1 MSRMSKSCA
10 IVAVLFSFVL
20 ALSGCGQQAAQTSTD
35 SGSTASATAT
45 SDAQEVTYTLKVD
58 ATAANKGMLYDGV
71 VSAKPGTT
79 VYAALI
85 DTGLKLKVDNSSG
98 GVYVDGI
105 DDVVASTTSPNAGWL
120 FTVNGEA
127 PNMDAGKVQI
137 ANGDV
142 VAWTFTT
149 DYTKTQ

>member
-1 MSRMSKSCA
+1 MSRTPKSCV
-10 IVAVLFSFVL
+10 IVAILFSFIL
-20 ALSGCGQQAAQTSTD
+20 AIAGCGQQATQTATD
-35 SGSTASATAT
+35 SDKTASAAAT
-45 SDAQEVTYTLKVD
+45 SDVQEVTYTLKVD

-71 VSAKPGTT
+71 VSAKSGTT

-120 FTVNGEA
+120 FSVNGET
-127 PNMDAGKVQI
+127 PNTDASKVQI

-142 VAWTFTT
+142 IAWTFTA

>member
-1 MSRMSKSCA
+1 MIRSSKSC
-10 IVAVLFSFVL
+10 IVVAVLFSL
-20 ALSGCGQQAAQTSTD
+20 ALAISGCSQQTTQAATD
-35 SGSTASATAT
+35 SNKPANAATT

-58 ATAANKGMLYDGV
+58 ATAADKGMLYDGV
-71 VSAKPGTT
+71 VSTKPGTT
-79 VYAALI
+79 VYMALI

-105 DDVVASTTSPNAGWL
+105 DGVVASTTSPNAGWL

-127 PNMDAGKVQI
+127 PSVDASKVQI

-142 VAWTFTT
+142 IAWTFTA

>member
-1 MSRMSKSCA
+1 MSRTSKLYVF
-10 IVAVLFSFVL
+10 VAATFALTL
-20 ALSGCGQQAAQTSTD
+20 ALAGCGQQATQST
-35 SGSTASATAT
+35 SGSSESASASAT
-45 SDAQEVTYTLKVD
+45 SGAQEVTYTLKVD
-58 ATAANKGMLYDGV
+58 ATEANKGMLYDST
-71 VSAKPGTT
+71 VSAKPGTS
-79 VYAALI
+79 VYMALI

-105 DDVVASTTSPNAGWL
+105 DDVIASETSPNAGWM

-127 PNMDAGKVQI
+127 PNTDASKVQI

-142 VAWTFTT
+142 VVWAFTA

>member
-1 MSRMSKSCA
+1 MSRTSKQHV
-10 IVAVLFSFVL
+10 IVATLFCFVL
-20 ALSGCGQQAAQTSTD
+20 AISGCGQQATQAATD
-35 SGSTASATAT
+35 SGTTSPAAT
-45 SDAQEVTYTLKVD
+45 SDAQEITYTLKID
-58 ATAANKGMLYDGV
+58 ATAADKGMLYDGT
-71 VSAKPGTT
+71 VSAKSGTT

-105 DDVVASTTSPNAGWL
+105 DGVFASTTSPNAGWL

-127 PNMDAGKVQI
+127 PNTDASKVQI

-142 VAWTFTT
+142 VAWTFTA

>member
-1 MSRMSKSCA
+1 MSRTSKSCLIIA
-10 IVAVLFSFVL
+10 ALFSLVL
-20 ALSGCGQQAAQTSTD
+20 AISGCSQQPAQTATD
-35 SGSTASATAT
+35 SGAASTAAT
-45 SDAQEVTYTLKVD
+45 SDAQEITYTLKID
-58 ATAANKGMLYDGV
+58 ATAADKGMLYDSV
-71 VSAKPGTT
+71 VSTKPGTT

-105 DDVVASTTSPNAGWL
+105 DGVVASTTSPNAGWL

-127 PNMDAGKVQI
+127 PNTDASKVQI

-142 VAWTFTT
+142 IAWTFTA